1 MEAGLVAEVGE
12 AGSLSI
18 QIYQAKPN
26 RVFAIITYMRFLRWS
41 LATLFIILVPIWLFL
56 LVPKFNN
63 FGPKS
68 LQSSLKNHNVYEQ
81 LSTYL
86 HQSPSSVAPT
96 SSQDQLANHAVVVLR
111 SFMTPEY
118 VEEKSNQLIYDTT
131 TWLTVE
137 NASPPELSLNDIRQQ
152 VTTQYPAAEAQIK
165 QLQNQLAEYRDIQ
178 TQNGLP
184 PVDGIEGINADG
196 SASVEEIA
204 KLLQQ
209 SESLDSFI
217 AGDFTIQT
225 ESILEPVKQTYN
237 FYSVS
242 IIVFGIL
249 LLILL
254 IGIALASQ
262 KWSQRMSWIGWTLM
276 IAGAINAI
284 LAVLFSTLI
293 LRIGLNTLIDAIP
306 GQAEVVGSLSRAT
319 LQSLLANYLPLQ
331 LQWSAALLVI
341 GILIVISSRIL
352 HRRGQ
357 RLTSTKVDQAP
368 TNTTLAETPSTNQ
381 DADTKTTSSQI
392 KPSNTNQKTS

>member
-1 MEAGLVAEVGE
+1 MM
-12 AGSLSI
+12 S
-18 QIYQAKPN
+18 
-26 RVFAIITYMRFLRWS
+26 R
-41 LATLFIILVPIWLFL
+41 
-56 LVPKFNN
+56 
-63 FGPKS
+63 
-68 LQSSLKNHNVYEQ
+68 
-81 LSTYL
+81 
-86 HQSPSSVAPT
+86 PT
-96 SSQDQLANHAVVVLR
+96 T
-111 SFMTPEY
+111 FF
-118 VEEKSNQLIYDTT
+118 
-131 TWLTVE
+131 
-137 NASPPELSLNDIRQQ
+137 
-152 VTTQYPAAEAQIK
+152 K

-381 DADTKTTSSQI
+381 DVDTKATSSQI
-392 KPSNTNQKTS
+392 KPSTTNQKTS